1 MALDKATLLERS
13 KISKK
18 IGVATNRLESWEL
31 VRVSTEE
38 INGRDVK
45 KLINWKYDFRIFLNY
60 R

>member
-18 IGVATNRLESWEL
+18 IDVATNRLESWEL

-38 INGRDVK
+38 INGRDVI